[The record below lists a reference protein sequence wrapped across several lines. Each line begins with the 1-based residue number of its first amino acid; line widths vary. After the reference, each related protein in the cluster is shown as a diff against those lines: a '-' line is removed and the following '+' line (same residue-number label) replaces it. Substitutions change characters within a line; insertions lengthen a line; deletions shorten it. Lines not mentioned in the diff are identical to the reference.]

1 MDKLQW
7 FKFSYA
13 DWRMGKIQRCPEITQ
28 ARFINLCCLYWSK
41 EADLSIEDAEIEIDK
56 EHLDILISK
65 KIVLIENEHI
75 LIKFL
80 DEQLDDITENSKG
93 KSKAAKARWDKYREN
108 KNAGAM
114 QVHKDAMQN
123 NAEKRREEEIREDKI
138 RVDEEEDNRHRQIKE
153 LCIDYK
159 KNERVINAVLK
170 NGQQLAFSKEDLIS
184 KLDDFVLHLESI
196 DDTVKQDKD
205 FKSHFL
211 NWLRIQK
218 KKSSEK
224 KEKPTPAEK
233 VFGEYYEE
241 ANTIAKQLNNLTF
254 LKEQENKKIGL

>member
-1 MDKLQW
+1 MKKTKRQAFNFLRSYFDVLNKIPSNDDKLN
-7 FKFSYA
+7 FLLSV
-13 DWRMGKIQRCPEITQ
+13 
-28 ARFINLCCLYWSK
+28 INK
-41 EADLSIEDAEIEIDK
+41 Q
-56 EHLDILISK
+56 
-65 KIVLIENEHI
+65 
-75 LIKFL
+75 FL
-80 DEQLDDITENSKG
+80 DEDPTELNLIVELSYESQRHAIEKSVKGYKDKKKTDLLGNPTVSSTKDPKQDPYEGGSKAPYLQEEEEEKEKG
-93 KSKAAKARWDKYREN
+93 K
-108 KNAGAM
+108 
-114 QVHKDAMQN
+114 
-123 NAEKRREEEIREDKI
+123 EEE
-138 RVDEEEDNRHRQIKE
+138 EEKSIYKSIQTIAN
-153 LCIDYK
+153 DYK

-184 KLDDFVLHLESI
+184 KLDDFILHLESI

-241 ANTIAKQLNNLTF
+241 ANTIAKQLNNLTI
-254 LKEQENKKIGL
+254 LKNEEDKRITG